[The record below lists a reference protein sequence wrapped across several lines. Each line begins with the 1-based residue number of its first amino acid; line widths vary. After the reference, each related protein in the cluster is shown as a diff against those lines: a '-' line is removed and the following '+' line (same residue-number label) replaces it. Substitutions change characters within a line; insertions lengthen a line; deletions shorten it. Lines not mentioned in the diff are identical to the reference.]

1 MRLDKFICKS
11 TELTRNEAKKLL
23 KSGDVRVNGDV
34 AKNAAMQVHENNR
47 VTIDDQVLTARTS
60 RYFMLHKVV
69 DSICS
74 NVDEVY
80 PSVLHF
86 IDVDKAFD
94 LHIAGRLDA
103 DTTGLVLITDDG
115 RWSHNVISP
124 KKDCQKTYRVW
135 LKNPIEDDKAAAL
148 IELFSQGIQLQGE
161 STLTRPALLKLIYS
175 SKNDNHTSHHHG
187 KVSKA
192 DAEDKGYDNNTG
204 DSDISKNQTNEVL
217 LTITEG
223 KYHQVKRMFT
233 AVGNRVVGLHR
244 EKIGGVELGDLAPG
258 EWRALTA
265 EEIALFA

>member
-23 KSGDVRVNGDV
+23 KSGEVRVNGEV
-34 AKNAAMQVHENNR
+34 AKNSAMQVHENNTI
-47 VTIDDQVLTARTS
+47 TIDGQVLTARTS
-60 RYFMLHKVV
+60 RYFMLHKMV

-74 NVDEVY
+74 NVDEIY
-80 PSVLHF
+80 PSVLNF

-124 KKDCQKTYRVW
+124 KKDCQKTYRVC
-135 LKNPIEDDKAAAL
+135 LRNAIVEHQADEL
-148 IELFSQGIQLQGE
+148 IEQFKQGIQLQGE
-161 STLTRPALLKLIYS
+161 PALTRPAILELVY
-175 SKNDNHTSHHHG
+175 NDEEHNSTESNDEIDTRENATS
-187 KVSKA
+187 
-192 DAEDKGYDNNTG
+192 
-204 DSDISKNQTNEVL
+204 EVL

-223 KYHQVKRMFT
+223 KYHQVKRMFA

-244 EKIGGVELGDLAPG
+244 EKIGGIELGELAPG
-258 EWRALTA
+258 EWRSLT
-265 EEIALFA
+265 EDEIALFS

>member
-23 KSGDVRVNGDV
+23 KSGEVRVNGEV
-34 AKNAAMQVHENNR
+34 AKNAAMQVHENNTI
-47 VTIDDQVLTARTS
+47 TIDGQVLMARTS

-74 NVDEVY
+74 NVDEIY
-80 PSVLHF
+80 PSVLNF

-124 KKDCQKTYRVW
+124 KKECQKTYRVW
-135 LKNPIEDDKAAAL
+135 LRNAISKDKSTEL
-148 IELFSQGIQLQGE
+148 IEQFKQGLQLQGE
-161 STLTRPALLKLIYS
+161 SSLTRPAVLALVMDDDLS
-175 SKNDNHTSHHHG
+175 AN
-187 KVSKA
+187 
-192 DAEDKGYDNNTG
+192 E
-204 DSDISKNQTNEVL
+204 SDEATNEVL

-223 KYHQVKRMFT
+223 KYHQVKRMFA

-244 EKIGGVELGDLAPG
+244 EQIGGIELADLAPG
-258 EWRALTA
+258 EWRELTT
-265 EEIALFA
+265 EEVALFI

>member
-23 KSGDVRVNGDV
+23 KSGEVRVNGNV
-34 AKNAAMQVHENNR
+34 EKNAAMQVHENNTI
-47 VTIDDQVLTARTS
+47 TIDGQQLTARTS
-60 RYFMLHKVV
+60 RYYMLHKVV

-74 NVDEVY
+74 NVDEIY

-86 IDVDKAFD
+86 IEVDKAFD

-135 LKNPIEDDKAAAL
+135 LRDAILADEKAAL
-148 IELFSQGIQLQGE
+148 ISKFKEGIQLQGE
-161 STLTRPALLKLIYS
+161 SALTRPAVLELVHDS
-175 SKNDNHTSHHHG
+175 RTNESQTNDNLTNETKPHG
-187 KVSKA
+187 DVEPQS
-192 DAEDKGYDNNTG
+192 
-204 DSDISKNQTNEVL
+204 TNEVL

-223 KYHQVKRMFT
+223 KYHQVKRMFA

-244 EKIGGVELGDLAPG
+244 EQIGGIELGDLAPG
-258 EWRALTA
+258 EWRELTA
-265 EEIALFA
+265 EEVALFI

>member
-23 KSGDVRVNGDV
+23 KSGEVRVNGEV
-34 AKNAAMQVHENNR
+34 AKSASMQVHENNSIT
-47 VTIDDQVLTARTS
+47 VDGQELTARTS

-86 IDVDKAFD
+86 IEVDKAFD

-124 KKDCQKTYRVW
+124 KKDCKKTYRVW
-135 LKNPIEDDKAAAL
+135 LRNAIPKNKADEL
-148 IELFSQGIQLQGE
+148 IEKFKQGIQLQGE
-161 STLTRPALLKLIYS
+161 ASLTRPAVLELLS
-175 SKNDNHTSHHHG
+175 DND
-187 KVSKA
+187 
-192 DAEDKGYDNNTG
+192 DAEAEP
-204 DSDISKNQTNEVL
+204 NEVL

-223 KYHQVKRMFT
+223 KYHQVKRMFA

-244 EKIGGVELGDLAPG
+244 EQIGTIELGDLAPG
-258 EWRALTA
+258 EWRCLTA
-265 EEIALFA
+265 EEIALFT

>member
-23 KSGDVRVNGDV
+23 KSGDVRVNGEIE
-34 AKNAAMQVHENNR
+34 KNAAMQVHENNSIT
-47 VTIDDQVLTARTS
+47 VDEQELTARTS

-80 PSVLHF
+80 PSVLNF
-86 IDVDKAFD
+86 LEVDKAFD

-124 KKDCQKTYRVW
+124 KKECQKTYRVW
-135 LKNPIEDDKAAAL
+135 LRTAISANKAVEL
-148 IELFSQGIQLQGE
+148 IELFKQGIQLQGE
-161 STLTRPALLKLIYS
+161 SSLTRPAVLVLV
-175 SKNDNHTSHHHG
+175 T
-187 KVSKA
+187 
-192 DAEDKGYDNNTG
+192 
-204 DSDISKNQTNEVL
+204 DSDTAENATNEVL

-223 KYHQVKRMFT
+223 KYHQVKRMFA

-244 EKIGGVELGDLAPG
+244 EQIGAIELGNLAPG
-258 EWRALTA
+258 EWRSLTTK
-265 EEIALFA
+265 EIALFS

>member
-23 KSGDVRVNGDV
+23 KSGEVRVNGEV
-34 AKNAAMQVHENNR
+34 AKNAAMQVHENNSIT
-47 VTIDDQVLTARTS
+47 VDGQELTARTS

-80 PSVLHF
+80 PSVLNF

-124 KKDCQKTYRVW
+124 KKACQKTYRVW
-135 LKNPIEDDKAAAL
+135 LRNAISSDKATEL
-148 IELFSQGIQLQGE
+148 IERFKHGLQLQGE
-161 STLTRPALLKLIYS
+161 SSLTRPAVLELVS
-175 SKNDNHTSHHHG
+175 DNDA
-187 KVSKA
+187 VELA
-192 DAEDKGYDNNTG
+192 
-204 DSDISKNQTNEVL
+204 TNEVL

-223 KYHQVKRMFT
+223 KYHQVKRMFA

-244 EKIGGVELGDLAPG
+244 EQIGAIELGDLAPG
-258 EWRALTA
+258 QWRSLTA
-265 EEIALFA
+265 EEVSLFS

>member
-23 KSGDVRVNGDV
+23 KSGDVRVNGEV
-34 AKNAAMQVHENNR
+34 AKNAAMQVHENN
-47 VTIDDQVLTARTS
+47 TITVDGQVLTPRTS
-60 RYFMLHKVV
+60 RYFMLHKMV

-86 IDVDKAFD
+86 LDVDKAFD

-124 KKDCQKTYRVW
+124 KKDCSKTYRVW
-135 LKNPIEDDKAAAL
+135 LKNAINDDKADEL
-148 IELFSQGIQLQGE
+148 IAQFKQGLQLQGE
-161 STLTRPALLKLIYS
+161 SSLTRPAILE
-175 SKNDNHTSHHHG
+175 
-187 KVSKA
+187 KVT
-192 DAEDKGYDNNTG
+192 DD
-204 DSDISKNQTNEVL
+204 QVL

-223 KYHQVKRMFT
+223 KYHQVKRMFA
-233 AVGNRVVGLHR
+233 AVGNKVVGLHR
-244 EKIGGVELGDLAPG
+244 EQIGGIELGDLAPG
-258 EWRALTA
+258 QWRSLT
-265 EEIALFA
+265 EQEVALFDPTPNK